1 MAENETIGVY
11 FVDATDLEG
20 WTNETLAE
28 ALTAP
33 LAEIGLD
40 VEIGQSVNNPAIY
53 AELLA
58 SDLDAVFETCQYI
71 VDRTVSN

>member
-1 MAENETIGVY
+1 MTENKIIGVY

-20 WTNETLAE
+20 WTDGTLAD
-28 ALTAP
+28 ALRKP

-53 AELLA
+53 ADLLA

-71 VDRTVSN
+71 VERAVSN

>member
-58 SDLDAVFETCQYI
+58 SDLDAVFETCQYT
-71 VDRTVSN
+71 VERAVSN